1 MEIKKHSLR
10 DPQLIKEL
18 VDIWHASVLA
28 THTFLTERDIEK
40 IAEYVPDAV
49 KNIPTL
55 ITAEQ
60 RGVVIGFAG
69 VDGEK
74 LEMLFI
80 HPDFRGQGTGK
91 QIVEYLLEN
100 CGIKEVCVN
109 EQNPRAK
116 GFYEHMGF
124 EVYRRTETDEQGNAF
139 PSLYMKYKK

>member
-80 HPDFRGQGTGK
+80 HPDF
-91 QIVEYLLEN
+91 

-109 EQNPRAK
+109 EQNPQAK

-139 PSLYMKYKK
+139 PILYMKYKK